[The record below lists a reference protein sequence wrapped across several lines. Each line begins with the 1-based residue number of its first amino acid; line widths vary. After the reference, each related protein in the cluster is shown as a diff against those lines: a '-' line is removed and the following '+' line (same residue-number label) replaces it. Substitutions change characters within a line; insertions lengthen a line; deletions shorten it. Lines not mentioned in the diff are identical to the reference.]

1 MGRCCFGDS
10 GTEVCQGGAERWPE
24 NALRISP
31 YATHKRSDTGN
42 RVPGTVVN
50 EPGGHQIMDVNPRAS

>member
-24 NALRISP
+24 NAPRISP

-50 EPGGHQIMDVNPRAS
+50 EPG